1 MVDSRSA
8 LSRDGQLSPTDD
20 GDDSAQAGAV
30 LMAGSARFTTARTL
44 LMPTALGP
52 ADAGGLAAATVSWV
66 AAADVNADGSVDLV
80 VIKS

>member
-1 MVDSRSA
+1 
-8 LSRDGQLSPTDD
+8 
-20 GDDSAQAGAV
+20 
-30 LMAGSARFTTARTL
+30 MAGSARFTTARTL